1 MRTNATLNL
10 EIKPTISATLH
21 LNSNNSPTTRYLT
34 DTNFVSNSITFRH
47 GTSQSDEFTVGGAV
61 IGSLS
66 FTLMNDTGTFDGI
79 DWYDARV
86 SVNLIAKDTSN
97 QDVTIDMGYYYVAK
111 HHEQG
116 NFITVE
122 CYDALKVLDEY
133 QLHELR
139 INGQEISDA
148 QWEAGFTI
156 PQLVALIATKIG
168 LAISNVG
175 GSNII
180 VHNPNNP
187 QMTLRAALSYL
198 AQMAGQYI
206 TVNYGG
212 SALVFGWYDTSS
224 IHDAGTTFN
233 HDLRTGNITITGVQ
247 VSDYKDETVV
257 THGSSTYQLKIADNP
272 FIDANNANTVASNIG
287 SAVEGISFRPGS
299 ATILASPAYQ
309 PGDMLRIAT
318 GQESNINFLVTN
330 LTYKLQVTESVTAD
344 AEPYEGDLRID
355 NLAYIKKQAQKAAQD
370 EISNELDEP
379 ASDLS
384 EAIANAGG
392 TKTFFLKQNIVT
404 LSSNVTV
411 SRLNASGLENVSTSY
426 TAYHIGGH
434 MVTVPSYAQ
443 TLQGTREFFVPIRCD
458 LQTVYAGVAMF
469 RAKWISDHEIRFF
482 DGGES
487 AKGVWFMDAR
497 NTPVIFWVR
506 AHLWSTSNTAVFDLD
521 RNEWTGT

>member
-10 EIKPTISATLH
+10 ELKPTIAATLY
-21 LNSNNSPTTRYLT
+21 LNSNNSPTTRHLT
-34 DTNFVSNSITFRH
+34 DTNFVANSMVFRQ

-61 IGSLS
+61 IGSLT

-79 DWYDARV
+79 DWYDARI

-148 QWEAGFTI
+148 QWETGFTI

-175 GSNII
+175 GSNIT

-198 AQMAGQYI
+198 AQMAGQYV

-212 SALVFGWYDTSS
+212 SALVFGWYNTSS
-224 IHDAGTTFN
+224 VHDAGTTFN
-233 HDLRTGNITITGVQ
+233 HDLRTSNITITGVQ

-257 THGSSTYQLKIADNP
+257 THGTSTYQLKIADNP
-272 FIDANNANTVASNIG
+272 FIDANNVNTVASNIG
-287 SAVEGISFRPGS
+287 SAVEGISFRPGD

-370 EISNELDEP
+370 EIADELDDP
-379 ASDLS
+379 VSDLS
-384 EAIANAGG
+384 EAIAAGG
-392 TKTFFLKQNIVT
+392 NMKSIYLKPLTVT
-404 LSSNVTV
+404 MPTSQKVA
-411 SRLNASGLENVSTSY
+411 RLNQSDFTQYDTGMTGFLIAGHYVSVPTYDAYVASGNKEFV
-426 TAYHIGGH
+426 
-434 MVTVPSYAQ
+434 VP
-443 TLQGTREFFVPIRCD
+443 LQCALGTGYF
-458 LQTVYAGVAMF
+458 GVANV
-469 RAKWISDHEIRFF
+469 RAKYSDDHTLYFF
-482 DGGES
+482 SNYDSYGT
-487 AKGVWFMDAR
+487 WFCQAR
-497 NTPVIFWVR
+497 VGSPAIFWVR
-506 AHLWSTSNTAVFDLD
+506 IYMSATRAYAEYNLNTDA
-521 RNEWTGT
+521 WQ